1 MKFNLFSLHAVMLK
15 CTVTLDALGA
25 HMLGESLYFVS
36 RDTGHYV
43 EATKVVEDPIAA
55 TVLVPGKMQLIDVN
69 DLQVSL
75 ARSHGETLRETARQT
90 GIKVV
95 GGLVPCTRC
104 SEAKGERTEVPWTT
118 DCRLTKPL
126 QIVPGPG
133 GEDDPPR
140 RRVARNT

>member
-1 MKFNLFSLHAVMLK
+1 MLK

-75 ARSHGETLRETARQT
+75 ARSHGETLRETARQL
-90 GIKVV
+90 GMKVV
-95 GGLVPCTRC
+95 GDLVPCAGC
-104 SEAKGERTEVPWTT
+104 SGAKKGGWKFRGLPITARPNPCSACSWT
-118 DCRLTKPL
+118 CRGR
-126 QIVPGPG
+126 GPG
-133 GEDDPPR
+133 
-140 RRVARNT
+140 VLLAQNT